1 LKAGIH
7 KIFTE
12 TDVVGDVSAPAMG
25 NKKIIIKNIIIII
38 IYEYHQQII
47 MSSGAAAKAACPL
60 PPIPS
65 WAKIANYRTMTN
77 EKKDLA
83 VAGNKNMQYEWM
95 VEEVN
100 EFYEAIHLNDPEE
113 IRDEAMG
120 LIRTVQQFAGSK
132 RVVTLWGKVRK
143 DVSVVFPSRAVF
155 NATFKKW
162 HAKKLAKK
170 QALDVV
176 VDDLVRVSGIRW

>member
-1 LKAGIH
+1 
-7 KIFTE
+7 
-12 TDVVGDVSAPAMG
+12 
-25 NKKIIIKNIIIII
+25 
-38 IYEYHQQII
+38 
-47 MSSGAAAKAACPL
+47 MSSGAAAAAKVCPL

-65 WAKIANYRTMTN
+65 WAKIVNYRTMTN

-83 VAGNKNMQYEWM
+83 VAGNKNAQYEWM

-100 EFYEAIHLNDPEE
+100 EFYEAVHLNDPEE

-132 RVVTLWGKVRK
+132 RVVALWKKVRK
-143 DVSVVFPSRAVF
+143 DVAVVFPSRTVF
-155 NATFKKW
+155 NDTFKKW

-170 QALDVV
+170 QALGVV
-176 VDDLVRVSGIRW
+176 VDDLIRVAGIRW

>member
-1 LKAGIH
+1 
-7 KIFTE
+7 
-12 TDVVGDVSAPAMG
+12 
-25 NKKIIIKNIIIII
+25 
-38 IYEYHQQII
+38 
-47 MSSGAAAKAACPL
+47 MSTADSCPL

-83 VAGNKNMQYEWM
+83 VAGNKNAQYEWM

-100 EFYEAIHLNDPEE
+100 EYYEAVHLNNMDE

-120 LIRTVQQFAGSK
+120 LIRTVQQFGDSK
-132 RVVTLWGKVRK
+132 RVVALWNKVRK
-143 DVSVVFPSRAVF
+143 DVALVFPRRAVF
-155 NATFKKW
+155 NETFNKW

-170 QALDVV
+170 QALGVV
-176 VDDLVRVSGIRW
+176 VDDLVRVSGIRWK

>member
-1 LKAGIH
+1 MLGGGHPHPGAVVVVVV
-7 KIFTE
+7 
-12 TDVVGDVSAPAMG
+12 VVGPRLRWL
-25 NKKIIIKNIIIII
+25 IKEHNHII
-38 IYEYHQQII
+38 IYKYQQII
-47 MSSGAAAKAACPL
+47 MSASAGSRPL

-65 WAKIANYRTMTN
+65 WAKIVNYRTMTN

-113 IRDEAMG
+113 ICDEAMG
-120 LIRTVQQFAGSK
+120 LIRTVQQFSGSK
-132 RVVTLWGKVRK
+132 RVVALWKKVRK
-143 DVSVVFPSRAVF
+143 DVAVVFPSRAVF